1 MANANLITTV
11 LQHITDYGYGI
22 VRFEVQETGEIRHTL
37 TQITI
42 KPEPDESLSDFI
54 ERLRNQLMPGDRVE
68 FTLRNGKIDI
78 ARVDRQPKK

>member
-1 MANANLITTV
+1 MAQANLITTV

-54 ERLRNQLMPGDRVE
+54 ERLRNQLMPGDIFE
-68 FTLRNGKIDI
+68 ITMKNGKIDLV
-78 ARVDRQPKK
+78 RVERQP